1 MSFVTAGNLR
11 TQDFGGPYNLTLL
24 TTQEAEIKS
33 ELPPISALCLVIE
46 QLGTLGDCSIIHVK
60 HSNCFI

>member
-24 TTQEAEIKS
+24 NTQEAEIKS
-33 ELPPISALCLVIE
+33 ELFFISVLCLIMIRYNE
-46 QLGTLGDCSIIHVK
+46 
-60 HSNCFI
+60 

>member
-24 TTQEAEIKS
+24 STQEAEIKS
-33 ELPPISALCLVIE
+33 ELFSVLSLCLTN
-46 QLGTLGDCSIIHVK
+46 QAFWLGA
-60 HSNCFI
+60 